1 MTTPDPHD
9 PACGCDDCLLAEKV
23 CTCKPW
29 QPLHHQDCAFWPEPD
44 RSAVCP
50 DCERPCDAVAAHE
63 ELDRLTALV
72 ARLTPAPGSSLV
84 VSVGVDGTTSTHQLE
99 QVGWADDA
107 RDLTSKPGQF
117 YGWALTDERK
127 VTGFDEPVYRLVA
140 VPVRD
145 PQEPHD
151 G

>member
-1 MTTPDPHD
+1 MSDPL
-9 PACGCDDCLLAEKV
+9 AKIDDDSMVRWGNVRFEFGRLQYELN
-23 CTCKPW
+23 
-29 QPLHHQDCAFWPEPD
+29 
-44 RSAVCP
+44 
-50 DCERPCDAVAAHE
+50 VALT
-63 ELDRLTALV
+63 EL
-72 ARLTPAPGSSLV
+72 ARLTPAPGCSLV